1 MMIFYERIR
10 TRANTIKP
18 SGLIT
23 TCAALSVFGHVAVA
37 STLTIWLST
46 SAKTPETSDIISV
59 SIVTAF
65 NKELPSSFGE
75 TSLKESKPLFSKQQ
89 KKETIIGNFEPRKLL
104 ELLKI
109 KMSYEKKTGY
119 QPRDL

>member
-23 TCAALSVFGHVAVA
+23 ACAALSVFGHVAVA

-46 SAKTPETSDIISV
+46 SAKKTETSDIISV

-65 NKELPSSFGE
+65 NKELPSSFGK
-75 TSLKESKPLFSKQQ
+75 TSLKESNPLFS
-89 KKETIIGNFEPRKLL
+89 
-104 ELLKI
+104 
-109 KMSYEKKTGY
+109 
-119 QPRDL
+119 